1 MARPNLSAQTAAR
14 IIGLIQNESVSEGR
28 HLPAQWLA
36 DALRVS
42 RAPVNAGLKLLAE
55 DGVVRF
61 EPNRGYFLA
70 KNPAELAAHPEAAN
84 ATAEPEDALYGVL
97 VEDCLSGKLPERVSE
112 RELVR
117 LYSVPR
123 TRILKT
129 LNRIQNEG
137 WVERLPGNGW
147 EFLPRMTSRES
158 YEQAYQF
165 RASLESQSLLL
176 PTFALDKKA
185 FGNARRLQEEILDG
199 GFERMGRARLFE
211 ANSQFH
217 EMLVGCSG
225 NSFFVDSLVRVN
237 RLRRLLEYRVTIDR
251 SRLPLQSREH
261 LLILDLIESGD
272 RLKAAEFLKAHI
284 LGASAI
290 KSPALSV

>member
-1 MARPNLSAQTAAR
+1 MARTNLSSQTAAR
-14 IIGLIQNESVSEGR
+14 IVGLIQSEAVSEGR

-42 RAPVNAGLKLLAE
+42 RAPVNAGLKLLAK
-55 DGVVRF
+55 DGIVRF
-61 EPNRGYFLA
+61 EPNRGYFLV
-70 KNPAELAAHPEAAN
+70 KNPADLNVSPIAAN
-84 ATAEPEDALYGVL
+84 AVAEPEDALYGAL

-112 RELVR
+112 RELMR
-117 LYSVPR
+117 LYDVPR

-129 LNRIQNEG
+129 LHRVQNEG

-165 RASLESQSLLL
+165 RASLESQALLL
-176 PTFALDKKA
+176 PTFAIDKQA
-185 FGNARRLQEEILDG
+185 FAHARRLQEEILAG

-211 ANSQFH
+211 INSQFH
-217 EMLVGCSG
+217 EMLVGCGG
-225 NSFFVDSLVRVN
+225 NTFFVDSLVRVN

-261 LLILDLIESGD
+261 LLILDLVEAGD
-272 RLKAAEFLKAHI
+272 RLKASEFLKAHI

-290 KSPALSV
+290 KSPALAV